1 MDQFRKR
8 ERAEEAH
15 YALQEEVKFLINAKA
30 CHIFGQWL
38 GLEKLCLNEADA
50 ADLEDLLVQ
59 ENLKHGKVEIILD
72 LASKTLE
79 SRHINADPI
88 ELRKA
93 FTQAR
98 LQAKI
103 EFSETVH

>member
-1 MDQFRKR
+1 MDQFQKR
-8 ERAEEAH
+8 ERAIEAH

-38 GLEKLCLNEADA
+38 GLEKLCLNESDA

-72 LASKTLE
+72 VASKTLE
-79 SRHINADPI
+79 ARHIDADLI
-88 ELRKA
+88 ELKKA
-93 FTQAR
+93 FAQAHR
-98 LQAKI
+98 QAKI
-103 EFSETVH
+103 EFTETLH